1 MRQNFRLR
9 RPVPPGY
16 RGYHFLFHRATS
28 ASPIVCV
35 IDTGRYQERAFATTK
50 SCDVLALEVAGVAK
64 CFGQTTAL
72 DGVDLQ
78 VPTGTMHGLL
88 GPNGAGKT
96 TLLRALAGLIRPDS
110 GTIAVF
116 GDELVFGAGLPSEV
130 AAVVDAPA
138 FTPYLSARCTLQI
151 LTRLDG
157 STPDRAA
164 LDGVLDRVG
173 LATRAGRRVEG
184 WSTGMRLRLAI
195 AAALLRRPRLL
206 ILDEPL
212 SGLDA
217 SGARD
222 VAALFVELVA
232 DGVTILVSS
241 HDMDHVET
249 CCDDVTILRAGTAV
263 FTGSLGQL
271 ERAVPR
277 PTRRLRTTD
286 DAAAVLVA
294 KSLELDAALDE
305 GSVFVASSQEE
316 TDALVGELAGAG
328 VVIRELATINTSLEA
343 RFLALTES
351 RP

>member
-1 MRQNFRLR
+1 L
-9 RPVPPGY
+9 
-16 RGYHFLFHRATS
+16 LFQHATS
-28 ASPIVCV
+28 TSPIVCE
-35 IDTGRYQERAFATTK
+35 IDTGRYQESAFATTK
-50 SCDVLALEVAGVAK
+50 TRDVLALEVTGVGK
-64 CFGQTTAL
+64 CFGETTAL

-116 GDELVFGAGLPSEV
+116 GDELVFGAGLPPGV

-138 FTPYLSARCTLQI
+138 FTPYLSARRNLQI
-151 LTRLDG
+151 LARLDG
-157 STPDRAA
+157 ATPHRAA
-164 LDGVLDRVG
+164 VDDVLDRVG
-173 LATRAGRRVEG
+173 LANRAGRRVDG
-184 WSTGMRLRLAI
+184 WSTGMRQRLAI

-212 SGLDA
+212 SSLDA

-222 VAALFVELVA
+222 VAGLFNELVA

-241 HDMDHVET
+241 HDMDHVEAS
-249 CCDDVTILRAGTAV
+249 CDDVTILRAGSTV

-294 KSLELDAALDE
+294 KSLELDSALDE
-305 GSVFVASSQEE
+305 SAVVVTASQAE
-316 TDALVGELAGAG
+316 TDTLVGELARAG
-328 VVIRELATINTSLEA
+328 VVIRELVTINTSLEA
-343 RFLALTES
+343 RFLALTEH